1 MAERKLGAAMP
12 LSRCVV
18 LALAAL
24 GLAAC
29 SADSG
34 PKEVGGTAVGAVA
47 GALIG
52 NAIGG
57 SAGNRVAGTLIGA
70 ALGGFLG
77 NRIGASLDDEDKRR
91 AYAAQMQALET
102 GPSGAPVAWRNPD
115 SGRYGNVVPGPAYQ
129 MNGGPCREYTHT
141 VYIDGRPQTQRG
153 TACRNPDGSW
163 TTIS

>member
-1 MAERKLGAAMP
+1 MAAM
-12 LSRCVV
+12 RCFAVM
-18 LALAAL
+18 LAAL

-29 SADSG
+29 SAESG

-47 GALIG
+47 GGLVG

-57 SAGNRVAGTLIGA
+57 SAGNRAGGTLVGA

-77 NRIGASLDDEDKRR
+77 NRIGASLDDEDRRR
-91 AYAAQMQALET
+91 AYAAQMRALDT

-129 MNGGPCREYTHT
+129 MNGEPCREYTHT
-141 VYIDGRPQTQRG
+141 VYIDGRPQTGRG
-153 TACRNPDGSW
+153 TACRNPDGTW
-163 TTIS
+163 TIIS